1 MKAAPEGVVVFEL
14 NPASA
19 KLIAFYRDHIAE
31 FGRVSDALSYPRF
44 SKYCL
49 NELTRIVRN
58 VEAPDL
64 IQAAVRMGKYTD
76 HNALILSNME
86 VSKLL
91 RVNYGIRLPRGKR
104 PRPGMVKLVSQITPI
119 LLYYG
124 LPCRTSES
132 SRLVLALQLIADEIK
147 LEGDPRDELRRLKK
161 IQTRHTAATKE
172 SVYGAIARGLM
183 PQKLTDAN

>member
-1 MKAAPEGVVVFEL
+1 MFQLEPE
-14 NPASA
+14 SA
-19 KLIAFYRDHIAE
+19 KQIAFYRENIAE
-31 FGRVSDALSYPRF
+31 FGRISDVLSRPGF
-44 SKYCL
+44 TKYCID
-49 NELTRIVRN
+49 ELTRIIGN
-58 VEAPDL
+58 DEATGL
-64 IQAAVRMGKYTD
+64 IQAVVRMRNYTD
-76 HNALILSNME
+76 QNALILSNLA

-91 RVNYGIRLPRGKR
+91 RDNYGIRLPRGKR

-132 SRLVLALQLIADEIK
+132 SRLVLALQSIASEIN

-161 IQTRHTAATKE
+161 IQTRQTNATKA

-183 PQKLTDAN
+183 PKKLTDAN